1 MNRYTALLAALIALA
16 LATPIAVAFNSPM
29 PALASGPVVACATT
43 PTIINP
49 GGTNSTRSICVQNIN
64 AVAIY
69 VGGSDVTTTTGQV
82 IPAGSLTDPK
92 TFCFD
97 AHHGWCT
104 VAAAT
109 ADARVTFGNS
119 Q

>member
-1 MNRYTALLAALIALA
+1 MSRISVFVVCVFIAAVAA
-16 LATPIAVAFNSPM
+16 GGAVAFNTPM
-29 PALASGPVVACATT
+29 PALQSSAVVACGTS

-49 GGTNSTRSICVQNIN
+49 GGTNSTRSICVQNET

-69 VGGSDVTTTTGQV
+69 VGGSDVTTSTGQIV
-82 IPAGSLTDPK
+82 PAGSLTDPK

-97 AHHGWCT
+97 AHHAWCT

-109 ADARVTFGNS
+109 ANARVTYGTA

>member
-1 MNRYTALLAALIALA
+1 MSRLSVFLLCVLVAVVAGGS
-16 LATPIAVAFNSPM
+16 AVAFNSPM
-29 PALASGPVVACATT
+29 PALQSSAVVACSTT

-49 GGTNSTRSICVQNIN
+49 GGTNSTRSICVQNET

-69 VGGSDVTTTTGQV
+69 VGGSDVTTSTGQI

-97 AHHGWCT
+97 AHHAWCT
-104 VAAAT
+104 VAAASQN
-109 ADARVTFGNS
+109 ARVTFGNA